1 MPRRKG
7 RLEIPP
13 RGILTGPDLRQRHD
27 AAAAAR
33 RMLRARMGLRNDALL
48 RCRPFERA
56 VCTTSCTTTEPSP
69 SLPGHAY
76 PHISRLFAFSGM
88 QCLAEKCAAH
98 DEEDDGT
105 NVGADAD
112 GGREISFIGAPI
124 LLLLPRPSPRS
135 LLRCFVPSSSVHPSP
150 WQSGRPMPR
159 IQPEL
164 HILTKT

>member
-56 VCTTSCTTTEPSP
+56 VCTTSCTITKPSP
-69 SLPGHAY
+69 SLPALST
-76 PHISRLFAFSGM
+76 HIPFVRFFRYAMF
-88 QCLAEKCAAH
+88 
-98 DEEDDGT
+98 
-105 NVGADAD
+105 
-112 GGREISFIGAPI
+112 GGEMRRA
-124 LLLLPRPSPRS
+124 R
-135 LLRCFVPSSSVHPSP
+135 
-150 WQSGRPMPR
+150 
-159 IQPEL
+159 
-164 HILTKT
+164 

>member
-56 VCTTSCTTTEPSP
+56 VCTTSCTTTEP
-69 SLPGHAY
+69 AY

-105 NVGADAD
+105 NGGAD

-124 LLLLPRPSPRS
+124 LLLPRPSPRS